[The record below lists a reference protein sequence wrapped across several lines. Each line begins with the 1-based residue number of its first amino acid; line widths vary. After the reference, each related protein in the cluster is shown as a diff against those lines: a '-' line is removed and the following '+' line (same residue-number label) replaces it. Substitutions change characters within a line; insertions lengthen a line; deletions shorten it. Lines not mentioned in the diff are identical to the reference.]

1 MTVLWV
7 WSGAVTATTAT
18 VNARCS
24 GSSARL
30 GYCAGTSWTT
40 PTYTSAVSVT
50 NGIAQFALT
59 GLTKDT
65 AYTYRIEED
74 GTLDTTNNHLHTVK
88 VGEAYSFTF
97 AAASCA
103 GLDPTYDGATAN
115 VSNSPVF
122 GSIVDADPLFFIH
135 MGDIHYRD
143 ITTSSATPFRTAF
156 DDVLAESYPKAMFR
170 AMPVVYMWD
179 DHDFC
184 GNDSAGD
191 STNKAYAQQ
200 VYRERVPSHSVPG
213 SGAVYHTFVVGRVR
227 FIVTDL
233 RSDSSNRGDT
243 DNDSKVMLGATQEAW
258 FKATLEAAT
267 EELIVWVNT
276 SPWAIASPY
285 LYDTDSWDSFSAERT
300 RLWRWIASNGWAE
313 RMLMISGDNHAN
325 SIATG
330 TNNPW
335 GRWPVAHFGSL
346 DASTLTKGGPF
357 DWTEE
362 SRGQFGTIEITD
374 DGTNTIGVT
383 IKHRRDGTVRRTTS
397 LTYPRTAP
405 AEAVPATM
413 RTSDGLVIQNTIK
426 VGAPIDGWR

>member
-1 MTVLWV
+1 MTVSWV
-7 WSGAVTATTAT
+7 WSGAVADTTAT

-50 NGIAQFALT
+50 NGIAQFSLT

-65 AYTYRIEED
+65 AYTFRIEED
-74 GTLDTTNNHLHTVK
+74 GILDTTDNHLHTVK
-88 VGEAYSFTF
+88 VGEPYSFTF

-103 GLDPTYDGATAN
+103 GLSPTYAGATAN

-122 GSIVDADPLFFIH
+122 GNIVDTDPLFFVH
-135 MGDIHYRD
+135 MGDLHYRD
-143 ITTSSATPFRTAF
+143 ITTSSAASYRTAF
-156 DDVLAESYPKAMFR
+156 DDALGESYPKAMFR

-184 GNDSAGD
+184 GDNSGGDSA
-191 STNKAYAQQ
+191 NKATAQQ
-200 VYRERVPSHSVPG
+200 VYRERVPSHTIPG
-213 SGAVYHTFVVGRVR
+213 SGAVYHTFVIGRVR

-233 RSDSSNRGDT
+233 RSESSNRATSDSE
-243 DNDSKVMLGATQEAW
+243 SKVMLGATQEAW
-258 FKATLEAAT
+258 FKATLAAAT
-267 EELIVWVNT
+267 EELVVWVNT
-276 SPWAIASPY
+276 LPWAIASPY
-285 LYDTDSWDSFSAERT
+285 LYDTDSWGYFDTERT

-313 RMLMISGDNHAN
+313 RLLMISGDNHAN

-346 DASTLTKGGPF
+346 DAETVTKGGPF

-362 SRGQFGTIEITD
+362 ARGQFGTVEITD
-374 DGTNTIGVT
+374 DGANVINVT
-383 IKHRRDGTVRRTTS
+383 IKHRRTTEVRRTTT
-397 LTYPRTAP
+397 LTYPRLAP
-405 AEAVPATM
+405 ADVAAATM
-413 RTSDGLVIQNTIK
+413 KTAAGQTITNTIK
-426 VGAPIDGWR
+426 VGVPIDGWR